1 MNNVVEVLPAQTV
14 APTYNIGKINGYN
27 GQTMSVLG
35 CGAKV
40 TSALTALGLTSA
52 EATVATARM
61 SRARAT

>member
-1 MNNVVEVLPAQTV
+1 MNNVVEGLAAQTL

-40 TSALTALGLTSA
+40 TSALTALLTSA